1 MNDEEPEEREKTYP
15 LSPAKMSKTP
25 SWVMLGFLL
34 GAAFVWGFKRD
45 TAKPAAA
52 APVTLTE
59 WPKAVK
65 LAPSPLT
72 TIEALFAE
80 WGDNAVWE
88 EARTEVAMWRSET
101 GTYSEFYEVRKIG
114 GELFFR
120 SIPKLTRRIVR
131 SGTPLPASAPLQFTE
146 SERHYREWLEQ
157 GREKSVTEPLVPSRS
172 RAMTPVAPPKV
183 DPTVPPLAQP
193 RAELPP
199 KPQE

>member
-1 MNDEEPEEREKTYP
+1 MDDEEPQKTYP

-34 GAAFVWGFKRD
+34 GAAFVWGLQRD

-65 LAPSPLT
+65 VAPSPLT

-88 EARTEVAMWRSET
+88 EERTEVAMWLSEA
-101 GTYSEFYEVRKIG
+101 GAFSEFYEVRRMKDG
-114 GELFFR
+114 LYFR
-120 SIPKLTRRIVR
+120 SIPKLSRRLIR
-131 SGTPLPASAPLQFTE
+131 SGTPLPSNAPLQFTE
-146 SERHYREWLEQ
+146 SEKHYREWLEQ
-157 GREKSVTEPLVPSRS
+157 GREKNLAEPLLPSRS
-172 RAMTPVAPPKV
+172 RGMTPMAPPKV
-183 DPTVPPLAQP
+183 DPTVPPLDRP

-199 KPQE
+199 KP

>member
-1 MNDEEPEEREKTYP
+1 MDDEEPQKTYP

-45 TAKPAAA
+45 TAKPPAV

-65 LAPSPLT
+65 VTPSPLT

-88 EARTEVAMWRSET
+88 DERTEVAMWRSET
-101 GTYSEFYEVRKIG
+101 GAYSEFYEVRKIG

-146 SERHYREWLEQ
+146 SERHYREWLQQ
-157 GREKSVTEPLVPSRS
+157 GREKNLPEPLAPSRS
-172 RAMTPVAPPKV
+172 RGTSPLPPPPIDGAVAPL
-183 DPTVPPLAQP
+183 DPP

-199 KPQE
+199 KL